1 MKLTKFQES
10 LLSYYQQNR
19 ESQLTILSILSSAWK
34 SYLVLIV
41 LVAGIIVIA
50 WYLDWLMITYLVA
63 GLVIGALLRDI
74 GYAHRSAKFWPVL
87 MSIIEWRKVEELL
100 NKEKEFSR

>member
-10 LLSYYQQNR
+10 LLSFYQQNR
-19 ESQLTILSILSSAWK
+19 DRQITIWWILSSAWK
-34 SYLVLIV
+34 NYILLILLVTAIV
-41 LVAGIIVIA
+41 AIA

-63 GLVIGALLRDI
+63 GLVVGALLRDI
-74 GYAHRSAKFWPVL
+74 GYAQRSSKFWPVL

-100 NKEKEFSR
+100 DKDEENSR